1 MDFYNLAAKVG
12 KTADGERLTAHGM
25 AQLLLS
31 NGKKISPPFGRVYY
45 FIIT

>member
-1 MDFYNLAAKVG
+1 VDFYNLAAKVG

-31 NGKKISPPFGRVYY
+31 NGKKSLLFYHY
-45 FIIT
+45 LKKLKNE